1 MNKVALIT
9 GISGQDGTYLAEF
22 LLKKG
27 YEVHGLVN
35 RPDRPTSGTLS
46 QYTKYNSPYF
56 GKLQMH
62 PCSFE
67 DVFEIRRI
75 IEKTEA
81 TEVYHLAGQSSPRLS
96 FVLPRATESSI
107 ATASMDLL
115 EICREQ
121 DRKIGFL
128 LASSAEIF
136 GSPVECPQTETTPIA
151 PVTPY
156 GACKAYAQN
165 MTKIYRDSFGIRAC
179 SAIMYN
185 HESPRRGSQFVTQ
198 KVATAAAK
206 IRLGKQE
213 RLELGNLSGQR
224 DWGWAP
230 DYVEGLWLMLQQE
243 IVDDFILATGKL
255 TSVERF
261 VELAFDCVDLNW
273 RDYVDYD
280 QSLVPVSER
289 MNSCGSP
296 EKIEKELGWKRSVEI
311 EDIVSKMVEH
321 QIAALS

>member
-1 MNKVALIT
+1 MSKVALIT

-22 LLKKG
+22 LLEKG

-35 RPDRPTSGTLS
+35 RPDRPTTGFLS
-46 QYTKYNSPYF
+46 QYTKRDSPYF
-56 GKLQMH
+56 GRLQMH

-75 IEKTEA
+75 IEKTGASEI
-81 TEVYHLAGQSSPRLS
+81 YHLAGQSSPRLS

-121 DRKIGFL
+121 DRKISFL

-136 GSPVECPQTETTPIA
+136 GSPLECPQTETTPIA

-165 MTKIYRDSFGIRAC
+165 LTKIYRDSFGIRAC
-179 SAIMYN
+179 SAVMYN
-185 HESPRRGSQFVTQ
+185 HESPRRGEQFVTQ
-198 KVATAAAK
+198 KVVKAAAQIK
-206 IRLGKQE
+206 LGKQK
-213 RLELGNLSGQR
+213 RLELGSLSGQR

-230 DYVEGLWLMLQQE
+230 DYVEGLWLMLQQDKM
-243 IVDDFILATGKL
+243 DDYILATGKL
-255 TSVERF
+255 TSVQRF
-261 VELAFDCVDLNW
+261 VELAFNCVNLKW

-280 QSLVPVSER
+280 ESLVPVSER

-296 EKIEKELGWKRSVEI
+296 QKIERELGWKRSVEI
-311 EDIVSKMVEH
+311 EDIVTKMVEH
-321 QIAALS
+321 QLSVLA

>member
-1 MNKVALIT
+1 MSKVALIT
-9 GISGQDGTYLAEF
+9 GISGQDGTYLAEL

-27 YEVHGLVN
+27 YDVHGLVN
-35 RPDRPTSGTLS
+35 RPDRPTTGILAS
-46 QYTKYNSPYF
+46 YTRRSSPFY
-56 GKLQMH
+56 GKLHMH

-75 IEKTEA
+75 IEKTKSSEI
-81 TEVYHLAGQSSPRLS
+81 YHLAGQSSPRLS

-107 ATASMDLL
+107 ATATMDLL

-121 DRKIGFL
+121 DRKISFL

-136 GSPVECPQTETTPIA
+136 GSPKECPQTEETPIA

-165 MTKIYRDSFGIRAC
+165 MTQIYRDSFGIRAC

-185 HESPRRGSQFVTQ
+185 HESPRRGIQFVTQ
-198 KVATAAAK
+198 KVATAAALIK
-206 IRLGKQE
+206 LGKQK
-213 RLELGNLSGQR
+213 RLELGNLTGMR

-230 DYVEGLWLMLQQE
+230 DYVEALWLMLQQE
-243 IVDDFILATGKL
+243 KVDDYVLATGKL

-261 VELAFDCVDLNW
+261 VELAFDCVGLNW
-273 RDYVDYD
+273 RDYVEYD
-280 QSLVPVSER
+280 QSLVAVSER

-311 EDIVSKMVEH
+311 EDIVSRMVEY
-321 QIAALS
+321 QLARYS